1 MPFLPPNHHCQ
12 STEGMLILGIK
23 WLIKWVTGKL
33 MQWWY
38 TCMQMLLDYGA
49 EVNAT
54 FATLETTAL
63 MTSSFHGHSQ
73 IVRML
78 LDHGANAKAVDTQGS
93 TALGYAFGGSVN
105 ILHPF
110 NGLLSRT
117 TWVNWHQKG
126 KSFWILMKQEMMGG
140 SGISWIICKS
150 ASWPRHNHASIP
162 PLSFYRPDA
171 ISATQP
177 TASKH
182 WRPELNILWTYSLL

>member
-1 MPFLPPNHHCQ
+1 
-12 STEGMLILGIK
+12 
-23 WLIKWVTGKL
+23 
-33 MQWWY
+33 
-38 TCMQMLLDYGA
+38 MQMLLDYGA

-117 TWVNWHQKG
+117 TWVN
-126 KSFWILMKQEMMGG
+126 
-140 SGISWIICKS
+140 
-150 ASWPRHNHASIP
+150 
-162 PLSFYRPDA
+162 
-171 ISATQP
+171 
-177 TASKH
+177 
-182 WRPELNILWTYSLL
+182 